1 MRILVVED
9 EEKIASFIERGL
21 KEHHYTVDVGR
32 DGEEGQYLA
41 EVNSYDLI
49 LLDLMLPKK
58 DGVAICRDLRQQNN
72 ATPILMLTARDAIKD
87 KVSGLDAGA
96 DDYLTKP
103 FSFSELL
110 ARIRAL
116 LRRERAQK
124 LDLLQIADLEV
135 NLLNHE
141 VRRGEDNIKLTSKE
155 YGLLEYLM
163 LNANQVVTRTMI
175 SEHVWKEDFNSFTNV
190 IDVHIRYLRN
200 KIDKNHSKK
209 LIHTVRGT
217 GYILKESS

>member
-1 MRILVVED
+1 MRILLIED
-9 EEKIASFIERGL
+9 EKKIASFIERGL
-21 KEHHYTVDVGR
+21 AEQRFTIDMAY
-32 DGEEGQYLA
+32 DGEEGLYLA
-41 EVNSYDLI
+41 EINPYDLI
-49 LLDLMLPKK
+49 ILDIMLPGK
-58 DGVAICRDLRQQNN
+58 DGITICRALREQRNN
-72 ATPILMLTARDAIKD
+72 TPILMLTARDAVSD
-87 KVSGLDAGA
+87 KVSGLNAGA

-116 LRRERAQK
+116 LRRERNEKVDK
-124 LDLLQIADLEV
+124 LKVGDLE
-135 NLLNHE
+135 LNMLNQQ
-141 VRRGEDNIKLTSKE
+141 VSRDKKPISLTNKE

-163 LNANQVVTRTMI
+163 LNANQIVTRTMI

-200 KIDKNHSKK
+200 KIDKDKKTK

-217 GYILKESS
+217 GYILKEDQ